1 MHLLDETFLGNTGTT
16 WLIALGIS
24 VGVFVVLRLV
34 KRVVIAR
41 IGALAKKT
49 ENKLDDLVIH
59 ALRQTKSLALAIV
72 SIWAGATVLELP
84 EDVRPILRL
93 IAMIAFIVQAG
104 IWLSSGLMFWLKR
117 YRDSEEDAAS
127 IMTMNAIG
135 FLARLAI
142 WSIVL
147 LLVLANLGVDITALV
162 AGLGIGG
169 IAIGLAV
176 QNILGDLFASL
187 SIVLDKP
194 FVLGDFVIV
203 DDLMGAVEHIG
214 IKTTRVRSLSGE
226 QLVFSNGDLLSSRIR
241 NFGRM
246 YKRRVVFTLG
256 VTYGT
261 PKEKLAMIPTI
272 VRKAIEAQDKT
283 TFDRSHFASYG
294 DFSLDFET
302 VYFVLDP
309 EYNLYMDI
317 QQAINL
323 QVYER
328 FAEEGIEFA
337 FPTQTLF
344 LQKQSA

>member
-34 KRVVIAR
+34 TRVVIAR

-93 IAMIAFIVQAG
+93 VAVIAFILQTG

-117 YRDSEEDAAS
+117 YRDTEEDAAS

-169 IAIGLAV
+169 IAIGLAA

-203 DDLMGAVEHIG
+203 DDLMGSVENIG

-272 VRKAIEAQDKT
+272 VREAIEAQDKT